1 MVLAIQCVTTDEAN
15 DESTFLGEL
24 EHRSNRRVS
33 ADVRDGLS
41 LRNVQTGEQKNERRR
56 SDSQPP
62 FAQIGHS
69 RFDAFSQSQFS
80 QILCW
85 RHDLVA
91 LDIKPKHMPKT
102 IKDVLKGASICV

>member
-1 MVLAIQCVTTDEAN
+1 MQCVTTDEAN

-56 SDSQPP
+56 SDLQSLAPT
-62 FAQIGHS
+62 GHS
-69 RFDAFSQSQFS
+69 RFDALSQSQFV

-91 LDIKPKHMPKT
+91 LDIKPKHLSKT
-102 IKDVLKGASICV
+102 IKDVLKGVSICV